1 MRGYTLLVNR
11 KSWHKMV
18 SMVEEEFQY
27 AGNSRHCSNIHRC
40 YLAFY
45 TESIFTRRQVEKRY
59 VMFIRIY
66 PFFVN
71 TRPVCGGI

>member
-1 MRGYTLLVNR
+1 MQVTVVIAPIFIVVTGF
-11 KSWHKMV
+11 H
-18 SMVEEEFQY
+18 
-27 AGNSRHCSNIHRC
+27 
-40 YLAFY
+40 

-71 TRPVCGGI
+71 TVQFVGI

>member
-1 MRGYTLLVNR
+1 MQATVVIAPIFIVVTGF
-11 KSWHKMV
+11 H
-18 SMVEEEFQY
+18 
-27 AGNSRHCSNIHRC
+27 
-40 YLAFY
+40 

-71 TRPVCGGI
+71 TVQFVGI